1 MGAWQSTGEFPPY
14 NPHWKDEPQ
23 KSWGDEGNINDDDL
37 GPLPRDYNSQQLPG
51 NENHEY
57 TKCPQNK

>member
-23 KSWGDEGNINDDDL
+23 KSWGHEGNINDDDL

-51 NENHEY
+51 N
-57 TKCPQNK
+57 

>member
-23 KSWGDEGNINDDDL
+23 KSWDMKGTL
-37 GPLPRDYNSQQLPG
+37 
-51 NENHEY
+51 
-57 TKCPQNK
+57 TMMT